1 MAGDHDTYHSK
12 DAIKAAIS
20 SSAALGGA
28 GFFIAAVHNALQK
41 QNVGAM
47 SVFTRSGGII
57 AVMAIG
63 GGAYG
68 FTKSAM
74 ANLREKDDPWNTATA
89 GFIAGSILGM
99 TIAPQTARRMPV
111 VLGLGAAFGAWQ
123 GVFEVTGGRLR
134 GWNTAEVDEA
144 DFEGKIAQ
152 RAAKRRP
159 IEETI
164 AELGEGRGIRPP
176 GYEER
181 RRERL
186 KEKYGVEINPV
197 KATVE

>member
-1 MAGDHDTYHSK
+1 MAGDHDDTYHPK
-12 DAIKAAIS
+12 DAIKTAIKS
-20 SSAALGGA
+20 SVALGGA
-28 GFFIAAVHNALQK
+28 GFFLAAITNALQK

-57 AVMAIG
+57 AVMTLG

-68 FTKSAM
+68 FTQTAM
-74 ANLREKDDPWNTATA
+74 ANLREKDDAWNSATA
-89 GFIAGSILGM
+89 GFFAGSILGL
-99 TIAPQTARRMPV
+99 TTKRMPL
-111 VLGLGAAFGAWQ
+111 VLGLGAGFAAWQ
-123 GVFEVTGGRLR
+123 GVFALTGGRLWINR
-134 GWNTAEVDEA
+134 ADRPDEEEFDSKMA
-144 DFEGKIAQ
+144 M
-152 RAAKRRP
+152 RAARRRP

-164 AELGEGRGIRPP
+164 AEIGEGRGIRPP

>member
-99 TIAPQTARRMPV
+99 TTRRMPV

-144 DFEGKIAQ
+144 DFEGKVAQ

>member
-1 MAGDHDTYHSK
+1 MAGDDDFHRK
-12 DAIKAAIS
+12 DAIKSGITAA
-20 SSAALGGA
+20 AALGST
-28 GFFIAAVHNALQK
+28 GFLLAAVQNALQK
-41 QNVGAM
+41 QNLGAM

-57 AVMAIG
+57 AVMTIG

-68 FTKSAM
+68 FTQTAM
-74 ANLREKDDPWNTATA
+74 ANLREKDDAWNTATA
-89 GFIAGSILGM
+89 GFVAGSILGL
-99 TIAPQTARRMPV
+99 TTKKMPV
-111 VLGLGAAFGAWQ
+111 VLGLGAGFAAWQ
-123 GVFEVTGGRLR
+123 GVLSVTGGRLR
-134 GWNTAEVDEA
+134 GWTDRLDED
-144 DFEGKIAQ
+144 DFDTRIAM
-152 RAAKRRP
+152 RENKRRP

-164 AELGEGRGIRPP
+164 AEIGEGRGIRPP

>member
-1 MAGDHDTYHSK
+1 MAGDDDTYHPK
-12 DAIKAAIS
+12 DAIKASITA
-20 SSAALGGA
+20 SAALGGA
-28 GFFIAAVHNALQK
+28 GFFMAAVHNALQK

-68 FTKSAM
+68 FTQSAM
-74 ANLREKDDPWNTATA
+74 ANLRQKDDAWNTATA
-89 GFIAGSILGM
+89 GFVAGSILGM
-99 TIAPQTARRMPV
+99 TTRKMPV

-123 GVFEVTGGRLR
+123 GAFQVTGGRLR
-134 GWNTAEVDEA
+134 GWTEGRLDEA
-144 DFEGKIAQ
+144 EFDNKIAQ
-152 RAAKRRP
+152 RQAKRRP

-164 AELGEGRGIRPP
+164 AEIGEGRGIRPP

>member
-1 MAGDHDTYHSK
+1 MAGDDTYHPK
-12 DAIKAAIS
+12 DAIKSGITAAT
-20 SSAALGGA
+20 ALGGT
-28 GFFIAAVHNALQK
+28 GFFLAAVTNALQK

-57 AVMAIG
+57 AVMTIG

-68 FTKSAM
+68 FTQSAM
-74 ANLREKDDPWNTATA
+74 ANLREKDDAWNTATA
-89 GFIAGSILGM
+89 GFVAGSILGM
-99 TIAPQTARRMPV
+99 TTKKMPV
-111 VLGLGAAFGAWQ
+111 VLGLGAGFAAWQ
-123 GVFEVTGGRLR
+123 GIFTVTGSRLR
-134 GWNTAEVDEA
+134 GWTDRLDE
-144 DFEGKIAQ
+144 DEFETKIAQ

-164 AELGEGRGIRPP
+164 AEIGEGRGIRPP

-197 KATVE
+197 RATVE

>member
-1 MAGDHDTYHSK
+1 MAGDDDVYHPK
-12 DAIKAAIS
+12 DAIKDSIKAS
-20 SSAALGGA
+20 LALGGA
-28 GFFIAAVHNALQK
+28 GFFIAAVRNALQK

-68 FTKSAM
+68 FTQSAM
-74 ANLREKDDPWNTATA
+74 ANLRQKNDAWNTTTA
-89 GFIAGSILGM
+89 GFVAGSILGM
-99 TIAPQTARRMPV
+99 TTRRMPV

-123 GVFEVTGGRLR
+123 GVFQATGGRLR
-134 GWNTAEVDEA
+134 GWTEGRLDEA
-144 DFEGKIAQ
+144 EFDNKIAQ

>member
-1 MAGDHDTYHSK
+1 MAGDDDIFHRK
-12 DAIKAAIS
+12 DAIKAAITAS
-20 SSAALGGA
+20 TALGGA
-28 GFFIAAVHNALQK
+28 GFFIAAIQNALQK

-57 AVMAIG
+57 AIMAMG

-68 FTKSAM
+68 FTQSAM
-74 ANLREKDDPWNTATA
+74 ANLREKEDAWNTATA
-89 GFIAGSILGM
+89 GFVAGSILGM
-99 TIAPQTARRMPV
+99 TTRRMPV

-123 GVFEVTGGRLR
+123 GVFQLTGGRLR
-134 GWNTAEVDEA
+134 GWSEDKSEFGEM
-144 DFEGKIAQ
+144 DKKLAQ

>member
-99 TIAPQTARRMPV
+99 TTRRRMRWSSSAHKESRSP
-111 VLGLGAAFGAWQ
+111 AE
-123 GVFEVTGGRLR
+123 FEVTGGRLR
-134 GWNTAEVDEA
+134 GWNTAEVEEA

>member
-1 MAGDHDTYHSK
+1 MAGDDDSYHPK
-12 DAIKAAIS
+12 DAIKSGIGAAAS
-20 SSAALGGA
+20 LGTA
-28 GFFIAAVHNALQK
+28 GFFIAAVQNALAK

-57 AVMAIG
+57 AVMTIG

-68 FTKSAM
+68 FTQAAM
-74 ANLREKDDPWNTATA
+74 ANLRQKNDAWNPATA
-89 GFIAGSILGM
+89 GFVAGSILGLS
-99 TIAPQTARRMPV
+99 TRRMPV

-123 GVFEVTGGRLR
+123 GVLEVCGGRLR
-134 GWNTAEVDEA
+134 GWTDRLDE
-144 DFEGKIAQ
+144 DEFDRKVLMRE
-152 RAAKRRP
+152 RKRRP

-164 AELGEGRGIRPP
+164 EEIGEGRGIRPP

>member
-1 MAGDHDTYHSK
+1 MAGDDEPYHPK
-12 DAIKAAIS
+12 DAIKASITA
-20 SSAALGGA
+20 SAALGGA
-28 GFFIAAVHNALQK
+28 GFFMAAVHNALQK

-57 AVMAIG
+57 GVMAIG

-68 FTKSAM
+68 FTQSAM
-74 ANLREKDDPWNTATA
+74 ANLRQKDDAWNTATA
-89 GFIAGSILGM
+89 GFVAGSILGM
-99 TIAPQTARRMPV
+99 TTKRMPV

-123 GVFEVTGGRLR
+123 GVFQITGGRLR
-134 GWNTAEVDEA
+134 GWTEGKLDEA
-144 DFEGKIAQ
+144 EFDNKIAQ

-164 AELGEGRGIRPP
+164 AEIGEGRGIRPP

>member
-1 MAGDHDTYHSK
+1 MAGDDDSYHAK
-12 DAIKAAIS
+12 DAIKAGIS
-20 SSAALGGA
+20 AAGALGGT
-28 GFFIAAVHNALQK
+28 GFFIAAVQNALQK
-41 QNVGAM
+41 KNVGAM

-57 AVMAIG
+57 AVMTIG

-68 FTKSAM
+68 FTQAAM
-74 ANLREKDDPWNTATA
+74 ANLREKDDAWNTATA

-99 TIAPQTARRMPV
+99 TTKKMPV
-111 VLGLGAAFGAWQ
+111 VLGLGAGFAAWQ
-123 GVFEVTGGRLR
+123 GVFALTGGRLR
-134 GWNTAEVDEA
+134 GWTDRLDE
-144 DFEGKIAQ
+144 DEFDRKIAM
-152 RAAKRRP
+152 RENRRRP

-164 AELGEGRGIRPP
+164 ANIGEGRGIRPP

>member
-1 MAGDHDTYHSK
+1 MAGDDDTFHPK
-12 DAIKAAIS
+12 DAIKASITA
-20 SSAALGGA
+20 AGALGA
-28 GFFIAAVHNALQK
+28 TGFFMAAVHNALQK

-57 AVMAIG
+57 AVMTIG

-68 FTKSAM
+68 FTQSAM
-74 ANLREKDDPWNTATA
+74 ANLRQKDDAWNTATA
-89 GFIAGSILGM
+89 GFVAGSILGL
-99 TIAPQTARRMPV
+99 TTKRMPV

-123 GVFEVTGGRLR
+123 GVFQVTGGRLR
-134 GWNTAEVDEA
+134 GWDDEKSDEA
-144 DFEGKIAQ
+144 EFDAKIRQ
-152 RAAKRRP
+152 REAKRRP

-164 AELGEGRGIRPP
+164 AEIGEGRGIRPP
-176 GYEER
+176 GYDER

>member
-1 MAGDHDTYHSK
+1 MAGDDDTYHPK
-12 DAIKAAIS
+12 DAIKASITAS
-20 SSAALGGA
+20 MALGGA
-28 GFFIAAVHNALQK
+28 GFFMAAVHNALQK

-47 SVFTRSGGII
+47 SVFTRSGSII

-68 FTKSAM
+68 FTQSAM
-74 ANLREKDDPWNTATA
+74 ANLRQKDDAWNTATA
-89 GFIAGSILGM
+89 GFAAGSILGM
-99 TIAPQTARRMPV
+99 TTRKMPV

-123 GVFEVTGGRLR
+123 GVFQLTGGRLR
-134 GWNTAEVDEA
+134 GWSEGRLDEA
-144 DFEGKIAQ
+144 EFDNKIAQ

>member
-1 MAGDHDTYHSK
+1 MAGDDDLYHPK
-12 DAIKAAIS
+12 DAIKASIQAS
-20 SSAALGGA
+20 TTLGGA
-28 GFFIAAVHNALQK
+28 GFFMAAVHNALQK

-68 FTKSAM
+68 FTQSAM
-74 ANLREKDDPWNTATA
+74 ANLREKDDAWNTATA
-89 GFIAGSILGM
+89 GFVAGSILGM
-99 TIAPQTARRMPV
+99 TTKRMPV

-123 GVFEVTGGRLR
+123 GVFQLTGGRLR
-134 GWNTAEVDEA
+134 GWSENKMDDEA
-144 DFEGKIAQ
+144 AFDSKIAQ
-152 RAAKRRP
+152 RQAKRRP

-164 AELGEGRGIRPP
+164 AEIGEGRGIRPP